1 MSTLEVNIIKPISGS
16 STVTLGESGDTIALA
31 SGASQTLAVMTPAFF
46 AYGSGSNQT
55 IPDQTGTKVTVFNTE
70 LFDSHNFFSSNR
82 FTPTIA
88 GKYFCYAN
96 LYWDT
101 TSANDLH
108 NGAVQLRKNGSN
120 YTTIE
125 NNLNSHGSAMAAH
138 VGAVIDFNG
147 SSDYAEI
154 YCYQNT
160 ASGNSCTVYASQ
172 QLSNFGAYKVIGV

>member
-1 MSTLEVNIIKPISGS
+1 MTSKLKVNILADGGDNAIMTSNGSG
-16 STVTLGESGDTIALA
+16 TLTLNNVALKA
-31 SGASQTLAVMTPAFF
+31 TPAFF
-46 AYGSGSNQT
+46 AYGSGSNLT
-55 IPDQTGTKVTVFNTE
+55 VPDATATKVTVFNTE
-70 LFDSHNFFSSNR
+70 LFDTHNYFSSNR
-82 FTPTIA
+82 FTPLIA

-101 TSANDLH
+101 TSSNDLH
-108 NGAVQLRKNGSN
+108 NGAVQLRLNGSN

-125 NNLNSHGSAMAAH
+125 NNLNSNGSAMASH

-172 QLSNFGAYKVIGV
+172 QLSNFGAYRIIGA

>member
-1 MSTLEVNIIKPISGS
+1 MTSIIKVNTFQDTNGNALFNSDGSGN
-16 STVTLGESGDTIALA
+16 VTLSA
-31 SGASQTLAVMTPAFF
+31 GAMKMTPAFF
-46 AYGSGSNQT
+46 AYGSGSNLT
-55 IPDQTGTKVTVFNTE
+55 VPDATATKVTVFNTE
-70 LFDSHNFFSSNR
+70 LFDTHNYFSSNR
-82 FTPTIA
+82 FTPLIA

-101 TSANDLH
+101 TSSNDLH
-108 NGAVQLRKNGSN
+108 NGAVQLRLNGSN

-125 NNLNSHGSAMAAH
+125 NNPNSNGSAMASH

-160 ASGNSCTVYASQ
+160 ASGNSCTVYATQ
-172 QLSNFGAYKVIGV
+172 QLSNFGAYRIIGV